1 MPTREEQKEARRQ
14 EILMAA
20 LDLFIKKGFGGTRI
34 TDIAKAVNMSTG
46 LLFHYFDSK
55 EKLYEAL
62 IEMGC
67 SKLILAEQE
76 EASPLGVLR
85 EHAAQMFQM
94 IRENPLAAKMFVFM
108 GYAGNNVKFIS
119 EKAAKLLE
127 THNIVLNSVPLIQRG
142 QKLGEMRSGD
152 ALALSIAFWSAVQ
165 GIAEVVA
172 LEPKN
177 PMPEIEWVVD
187 ILKKRLED

>member
-1 MPTREEQKEARRQ
+1 MGNRDKERDKRMGQLMEIGLEQFIEKGYYGTSTREICRIAG
-14 EILMAA
+14 ISSGLM
-20 LDLFIKKGFGGTRI
+20 
-34 TDIAKAVNMSTG
+34 
-46 LLFHYFDSK
+46 FHYFPSK
-55 EKLYEAL
+55 QALYEAL